1 MQNKDKIYLFGF
13 EESELIELFEALSL
27 RDELSSRFSHQNNA
41 FDGSE
46 DTLLKKIGS
55 QFSTKT
61 AGRLKEEIIELLDE
75 YLDNQIDDELM
86 WQKIEEELKKS
97 HGE

>member
-1 MQNKDKIYLFGF
+1 M
-13 EESELIELFEALSL
+13 
-27 RDELSSRFSHQNNA
+27 
-41 FDGSE
+41 
-46 DTLLKKIGS
+46 
-55 QFSTKT
+55 
-61 AGRLKEEIIELLDE
+61 LDE